1 VLLDGAVLAVL
12 VGLVA
17 GGRFSRLKDLDL
29 RAPWVF
35 VAAAVVQVGLMI
47 AGARGWVPV
56 AGVGQGLL
64 MASFALVLAGLWVN
78 RRLPGVWVVGIG
90 VCLNFLVIAANG
102 GSMPVDREL
111 AVRAGNTGLVRM
123 LDSPAHVKHKP
134 IGPTTRLRPLADVLP
149 LPMIVPRP
157 RWFSPGSPGDVFV
170 TVGACWLVLAGM
182 GAFGL
187 GGRAGR
193 PNREGAKN
201 AKSGDE
207 KNVR

>member
-1 VLLDGAVLAVL
+1 VLLDGAVVAAL
-12 VGLVA
+12 VGRIA
-17 GGRFSRLKDLDL
+17 GGRFSRLKGLDL

-47 AGARGWVPV
+47 AGARGWVEV
-56 AGVGQGLL
+56 AGIGQALL
-64 MASFALVLAGLWVN
+64 VASFALVLVGLWVN

-90 VCLNFLVIAANG
+90 VLLNFLVIAANG

-111 AVRAGNTGLVRM
+111 AVRAGNTGLVEM

-134 IGPTTRLRPLADVLP
+134 IGPSTRLRPLADVLP

-157 RWFSPGSPGDVFV
+157 RWFSPGSVGDVLL

-187 GGRAGR
+187 GGRAAR
-193 PNREGAKN
+193 SNREGAKN
-201 AKSGDE
+201 AE
-207 KNVR
+207 N

>member
-1 VLLDGAVLAVL
+1 VLLDGVVVAAL
-12 VGLVA
+12 VGRIA
-17 GGRFSRLKDLDL
+17 GGRFSRLKDLEL

-47 AGARGWVPV
+47 AGARGWDRA
-56 AGVGQGLL
+56 AGVGQALL

-78 RRLPGVWVVGIG
+78 RRLPGTWVVGIG
-90 VCLNFLVIAANG
+90 VLLNFLVIAANG
-102 GSMPVDREL
+102 GSMPVDRKL
-111 AVRAGNTGLVRM
+111 AVRAGNTRLVEM
-123 LDSPAHVKHKP
+123 LDSPAHVKHKA
-134 IGPTTRLRPLADVLP
+134 IGPSTRLRPLADVLP

-157 RWFSPGSPGDVFV
+157 RWFSPGSAGDVFV

-187 GGRAGR
+187 AAKG
-193 PNREGAKN
+193 NSFHREGAKS
-201 AKSGDE
+201 AKNGDE